1 MLELDLATRRSTGN
15 VRLIVIPAAS
25 KAVLEQ
31 HIEAH
36 VLRGSLVFTDSH
48 KSYTWLKK
56 SSSGFVH
63 RAINHKR
70 REFSRVES
78 IFGVNVNVSTNATEG
93 LFGRLKTF
101 ARERSLKRVPKE
113 CYGLVLT
120 EYLWREYKMG
130 PLSCWH
136 GAGMWPL
143 AETLAKFDRAN
154 GVAIPQTP
162 YKAPVE
168 FEHECIAV
176 KEASK
181 VIPAAHIAH
190 VAAPLEAVP
199 PAAAAPAALRIWPR
213 MRLRGQQRSRAEILD
228 VLEGATSHIATTSN
242 LSFQR
247 RQR

>member
-25 KAVLEQ
+25 KAVLKL

-36 VLRGSLVFTDSH
+36 ILRGSLVFTDSH
-48 KSYTWLKK
+48 RSYTWSKK

-70 REFSRVES
+70 REFSCVER
-78 IFGVNVNVSTNATEG
+78 IFGVNVNVSTNASEG

-101 ARERSLKRVPKE
+101 AREHSLKRVPKE
-113 CYGLVLT
+113 CYGLVMT

-130 PLSCWH
+130 PSSCWH

-154 GVAIPQTP
+154 GVAIPETP
-162 YKAPVE
+162 FK
-168 FEHECIAV
+168 
-176 KEASK
+176 
-181 VIPAAHIAH
+181 
-190 VAAPLEAVP
+190 
-199 PAAAAPAALRIWPR
+199 
-213 MRLRGQQRSRAEILD
+213 
-228 VLEGATSHIATTSN
+228 
-242 LSFQR
+242 SFS
-247 RQR
+247 